1 MANKDIGLMAH
12 LMRRAGF
19 GADRDELEARVA
31 RGYEATVE
39 ELLDPEAYGIPEL
52 DTDELFRMTPG
63 FKVPANPENMSGYW
77 MYRFINTPR
86 PLEEKVALLWHHI
99 FATGNA
105 KVASPLEMT
114 LQIDLFRDIGMG
126 DYRTILLELS
136 RNPAMIFWLDNNEN
150 HKDAPNENWGRELL
164 ELFSMGQGNYTEE
177 DVKEC
182 ARAFTGWTIGPT
194 LPGVLYNRFPRE
206 FKYDP
211 DDHDEGEKTFLGETG
226 NFNGEDII
234 DIILRHPAT
243 PRFIARHLYNFFVA
257 DEVQVP
263 SWLDEPPRDPEAI
276 QILTDTL
283 VSSKFNIRETLR
295 VLFNSDFFKD
305 ESVWFEKVKSPT
317 ELVVSTM
324 RLTQDFKEY
333 RPGFFEIGMEPSI
346 QGQAILNPPSVEGW
360 HTGHEWIDS
369 GALLQRI
376 NFAADR
382 IGDPNLPGVQ
392 NIVERLSRQG
402 TLSPMELVD
411 GCLDLLGP
419 ITVAEGTRSQ
429 LVAHAETEGHLQR
442 GDTEEEHVAFANRVA
457 TMLKLITSCREFQMA

>member
-1 MANKDIGLMAH
+1 MANKDIALMAH

-39 ELLDPEAYGIPEL
+39 ELLDPEAHGIPEL

-164 ELFSMGQGNYTEE
+164 ELFSMGQGNYSEE

-194 LPGVLYNRFPRE
+194 LPGVLYNRFPWE

-226 NFNGEDII
+226 NFNGEEII

-276 QILTDTL
+276 QTLSDTL
-283 VSSKFNIRETLR
+283 VASNYNIRETLR

-317 ELVVSTM
+317 ELVVGTM
-324 RLTQDFKEY
+324 RLTQAFREY

-392 NIVERLSRQG
+392 NIVERLSHQG

-419 ITVAEGTRSQ
+419 ITVAEGTHSQ
-429 LVAHAETEGHLQR
+429 LVAHAETEGDLHR
-442 GDTEEEHVAFANRVA
+442 GDTEEEHVAFSNRVA